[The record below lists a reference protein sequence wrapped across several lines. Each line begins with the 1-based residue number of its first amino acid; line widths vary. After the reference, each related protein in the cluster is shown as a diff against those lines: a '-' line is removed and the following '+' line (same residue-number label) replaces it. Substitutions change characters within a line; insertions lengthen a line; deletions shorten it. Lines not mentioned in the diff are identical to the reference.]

1 VRALVEVQDRV
12 LVPLEVPGG
21 GSMITKRQAIRDR
34 NEYASLA
41 NVLLTER
48 DRTWDDLT
56 RLANDLMRMRPKSS
70 TTMSA
75 MAKRDVIDF
84 AIKEIEH
91 IRNKL

>member
-1 VRALVEVQDRV
+1 
-12 LVPLEVPGG
+12 
-21 GSMITKRQAIRDR
+21 
-34 NEYASLA
+34 
-41 NVLLTER
+41 
-48 DRTWDDLT
+48 
-56 RLANDLMRMRPKSS
+56 MRPKSS

>member
-1 VRALVEVQDRV
+1 
-12 LVPLEVPGG
+12 
-21 GSMITKRQAIRDR
+21 MITKRQAIRDR